1 MKQVGDWFKIC
12 PGMLKEAEDELSKYI
27 RSLKSKVEG
36 DSADEMEGAQ
46 QVLARLRL
54 LKNLYLLILNMK
66 YEG

>member
-1 MKQVGDWFKIC
+1 
-12 PGMLKEAEDELSKYI
+12 MLKEAEDELSKYI